1 MLVFCVSEA
10 LNRHQMVYFMS
21 APVMWGWWAKTSNRQ
36 HRLPSKIAF
45 KVVFLSQPRP
55 RRPRSRRP
63 TGVFLSKN
71 GFTQLVVLYLSLHSR
86 PTQADQGFD
95 FRERRWIGTFS
106 EFYAYKRRQTFKL
119 PASPD
124 FLKIAYFFVI
134 SSLFKLEYN
143 FLGGPR
149 INLKLRPENL
159 TLQPTSNN
167 NK

>member
-1 MLVFCVSEA
+1 MLVFCVNEA
-10 LNRHQMVYFMS
+10 LSRHQMVYFML
-21 APVMWGWWAKTSNRQ
+21 APVMWGWWANTSNRQ

-45 KVVFLSQPRP
+45 KVVFLSQPRR

-71 GFTQLVVLYLSLHSR
+71 GFTKLVVLYLSLHSR
-86 PTQADQGFD
+86 PTKPDQGFE

-106 EFYAYKRRQTFKL
+106 EFYAYKRRQTFKM
-119 PASPD
+119 PAHLD

-149 INLKLRPENL
+149 INLKIHPSTAHL
-159 TLQPTSNN
+159 
-167 NK
+167 